1 MAKARRSAASRARSR
16 PKRDVKD
23 RLVQTRVPEHLENVL
38 KKEAQ
43 KRRLTVSHLIRN
55 MIEDTLDLVDTVV
68 AGAGEI
74 IDTSADIAEQVRR
87 DAGRIATSARDVV
100 KSRKPTETSNEGG
113 AVSTVP
119 DSAPSVDD
127 RLTQPSQVAPEP
139 PNAAPLLDQVL
150 AWNAVV
156 VNRPARCASCSVE
169 LSKGTPAHLGVTTDP
184 ALPPVWLC
192 AACLDK
198 L

>member
-1 MAKARRSAASRARSR
+1 MAKSRRSAPSTRTRPR

-23 RLVQTRVPEHLENVL
+23 RLVQTRVPEHLESVL

-55 MIEDTLDLVDTVV
+55 MLEDTLDLVDTVV

-74 IDTSADIAEQVRR
+74 MDTSADIAEQVRR
-87 DAGRIATSARDVV
+87 DAGRIASTARDVV
-100 KSRKPTETSNEGG
+100 GSRRPEAPG
-113 AVSTVP
+113 AAKDSSPP
-119 DSAPSVDD
+119 DVAPAPED
-127 RLTQPSQVAPEP
+127 RVTQPSQVAPEP
-139 PNAAPLLDQVL
+139 LAGAGALDHVL

-156 VNRPARCASCSVE
+156 VNRPARCASCSTE

-184 ALPPVWLC
+184 TLPPTWLC
-192 AACLDK
+192 ASCLEK

>member
-23 RLVQTRVPEHLENVL
+23 RLVQTRVPEHLESVL

-100 KSRKPTETSNEGG
+100 KSRKPADTQKDGESG
-113 AVSTVP
+113 S
-119 DSAPSVDD
+119 SAAESGPSVED
-127 RLTQPSQVAPEP
+127 RLTQPSQVAPTINEG
-139 PNAAPLLDQVL
+139 PLDHVL

-156 VNRPARCASCSVE
+156 VNRAARCASCKIE
-169 LSKGTPAHLGVTTDP
+169 LLKGTPAHLGVTTDP
-184 ALPPVWLC
+184 TLPPTWLC
-192 AACLDK
+192 AACLEK